1 MGPNLNKFYTS
12 LNFQTMQQTKTA
24 IQPSYKKVK
33 NLLSEGST
41 NSKTAKNELVTFI
54 LYLAPSDIIGTHNLC
69 PMASAGCKAS
79 CLYSA
84 GRGRF
89 SNVQLSRINKA
100 KFWAYDR
107 QAFYIQLANELLKI
121 HDKLINQR
129 IAIRLNGTSDIDHL
143 SLLKRYT
150 GIDFLDPFYSKLL
163 FYDYTKNIN
172 VFKKYFGTNY
182 KLTFSKSETNFEEC
196 LDVINMGG
204 NIAAV
209 FAAELPDT
217 YGGIQVINGDE
228 SDLRY
233 FDPANVIVGLKAKGD
248 AKKDLSGFV
257 INQY

>member
-1 MGPNLNKFYTS
+1 MQTNLVKELALRT
-12 LNFQTMQQTKTA
+12 
-24 IQPSYKKVK
+24 YKPVK

-41 NSKTAKNELVTFI
+41 NSKTAKNELTTFI
-54 LYLAPSDIIGTHNLC
+54 LYLAPSDIIGSHNLC

-107 QAFYIQLANELLKI
+107 HAFYIQLATELMKI
-121 HDKLINQR
+121 HDKSNFEK

-143 SLLKRYT
+143 NLLQRYT
-150 GIDFLDPFYSKLL
+150 GINFLDPFYSNLL

-172 VFKKYFGTNY
+172 VFKRYFGTNY
-182 KLTFSKSETNFEEC
+182 KLTFSKSETNFDEC
-196 LDVINMGG
+196 LEVINMGG

-217 YGGIQVINGDE
+217 YGGIQVINGDQ

-248 AKKDLSGFV
+248 AKKDTTGFV

>member
-1 MGPNLNKFYTS
+1 MK
-12 LNFQTMQQTKTA
+12 KA
-24 IQPSYKKVK
+24 ILTETEITSYKAVK
-33 NLLSEGST
+33 QLLSKGNT
-41 NSKTAKNELVTFI
+41 NAKTVKNELPTFI
-54 LYLAPSDIIGTHNLC
+54 LYLAPADTIISHNLC
-69 PMASAGCKAS
+69 PFASPGCKAS

-89 SNVQLSRINKA
+89 NNVQQSRINKA

-107 QAFYIQLANELLKI
+107 QAFYVQLANEILRIHNKSTDLL
-121 HDKLINQR
+121 NGTFEQ

-143 SLLKRYT
+143 SLIKRYT
-150 GIDFLDPFYSKLL
+150 GIDFLDGFYSNLL

-172 VFKKYFGTNY
+172 VFKRYFGTNY
-182 KLTFSKSETNFEEC
+182 KLTFSKSETNFDEC
-196 LDVINMGG
+196 LEVISMGG

-217 YGGIQVINGDE
+217 YGGIPVINGDQ

-233 FDPANVIVGLKAKGD
+233 FDPAGVIVGLKAKGD
-248 AKKDLSGFV
+248 AKKDISGFV

>member
-1 MGPNLNKFYTS
+1 
-12 LNFQTMQQTKTA
+12 MQQIKSA

-41 NSKTAKNELVTFI
+41 NTKTAKNELTTFI
-54 LYLAPSDIIGTHNLC
+54 LYLAPSDIIGSHNLC

-79 CLYSA
+79 CLYTA

-107 QAFYIQLANELLKI
+107 QAFYIQLANELMKI
-121 HDKLINQR
+121 HDKATDLNNGTFQQ

-143 SLLKRYT
+143 NLLQRYT
-150 GIDFLDPFYSKLL
+150 GINFLDPFYSNLL

-172 VFKKYFGTNY
+172 VYKRYFGSNY
-182 KLTFSKSETNFEEC
+182 KLTFSKSETNFDEC
-196 LDVINMGG
+196 LEVINMGG

-233 FDPANVIVGLKAKGD
+233 FDPLNVIVGLKAKGD

>member
-1 MGPNLNKFYTS
+1 
-12 LNFQTMQQTKTA
+12 MQQTKTA
-24 IQPSYKKVK
+24 IQPSYKPVK
-33 NLLSEGST
+33 NLLSDGST
-41 NSKTAKNELVTFI
+41 NTKTAKNNLQTFI

-107 QAFYIQLANELLKI
+107 KEFYIQLANELLKI
-121 HDKLINQR
+121 HDKSNFEK
-129 IAIRLNGTSDIDHL
+129 IAIRLNGTSDVDHL
-143 SLLKRYT
+143 DLLKRYT
-150 GIDFLDPFYSKLL
+150 GINFLDGFYSNLL

-172 VFKKYFGTNY
+172 VYKRYFGSNY
-182 KLTFSKSETNFEEC
+182 KLTFSKSESNFDEC
-196 LDVINMGG
+196 LEVINMGG

-209 FAAELPDT
+209 FSAELPEE
-217 YGGIQVINGDE
+217 YGGIKVINGDE

-233 FDPANVIVGLKAKGD
+233 FDPVNVIVGLKAKGD
-248 AKKDLSGFV
+248 AKKDTTGFV
-257 INQY
+257 ITQY